1 MKAIE
6 DFRVRNRLKRKR
18 EINGVN
24 NYRKKNSIYNLQTV
38 DILKWELRK
47 GSKKG
52 TKEKKSE
59 ILEICK
65 KCNNKG
71 DTE

>member
-6 DFRVRNRLKRKR
+6 DFRVRNRFKR

-24 NYRKKNSIYNLQTV
+24 NYRKKNSIYNLTHNLQTV

-47 GSKKG
+47 GRKG
-52 TKEKKSE
+52 
-59 ILEICK
+59 
-65 KCNNKG
+65 
-71 DTE
+71 